1 VDVRKL
7 SLFLAVVEHGSFTK
21 AAAAAY
27 LSQPGLSK
35 AVAELEQE
43 VGARLFDRVGH
54 GLRLTASGEALV
66 APARQVLRDIA
77 TAETAVAA
85 VARLEKGSVVVGC
98 LPTLA
103 ADPMAAVIGAF
114 RREHPGVQVNLAAP
128 EDAADLLSMVRNG
141 TVEVAV
147 TETRLPQAGLVG
159 QHLGPQELVAILP
172 PGSSPPRNRLSLR
185 RLAQF
190 PLVVTPRGTSSRR
203 VLDEA
208 LAAAGIELAVAVETA
223 QREAVLPLVL
233 AGAGAALVPT
243 PVAAMAAR
251 HDAVVAPLSPPL
263 ARSITL
269 LSRDAPLSPAA
280 KKFRAVAVAVA
291 ATVPRGKPGIPSG
304 V

>member
-1 VDVRKL
+1 MDIRKL
-7 SLFLAVVEHGSFTK
+7 TLFLAVVDHGSFTK
-21 AAAAAY
+21 AAAANY

-35 AVAELEQE
+35 AVAELENE

-54 GLRLTASGEALV
+54 ALRLTASGQALV

-85 VARLEKGSVVVGC
+85 IARLETGTVVVGC

-114 RREHPGVQVNLAAP
+114 RREHPGVEVNLAAP
-128 EDAADLLSMVRNG
+128 EDAADLLSMIRNG
-141 TVEVAV
+141 AVEVAV
-147 TETRLPQAGLVG
+147 TEARLPQSGLIG
-159 QHLGPQELVAILP
+159 DQLGSQELVAMLP
-172 PGSSPPRNRLSLR
+172 PGSASPERRLSLR
-185 RLAQF
+185 RLAEH

-208 LAAAGIELAVAVETA
+208 LAAAGIELTVAVETA

-243 PVAAMAAR
+243 PVAEMAAR
-251 HDAVVAPLSPPL
+251 HDAVVAPLFPPL
-263 ARSITL
+263 TRSIAL
-269 LSRDAPLSPAA
+269 LARDAPLSPAA
-280 KKFRAVAVAVA
+280 TAFRAVALAVA
-291 ATVPRGKPGIPSG
+291 SAGG
-304 V
+304 